1 MMRLTTFTDYS
12 LRVLIYLAVSTEEQA
27 TIREIAQ
34 RYGIS
39 RNHLMKVVQ
48 ELSQRGYVTALRGKN
63 GGLSLNKAPSD
74 IRLGTLVRE
83 MENDLALAECLG
95 ENNECILTPAC
106 GLKNVLTDALQAFF
120 TTLNNYTLQDVIP
133 GRQRAELVKILDM
146 PC

>member
-1 MMRLTTFTDYS
+1 MRLTTFTDYS
-12 LRVLIYLAVSTEEQA
+12 LRVLIYLAVSTEEHA

-63 GGLSLNKAPSD
+63 GGLRLNQAPAD
-74 IRLGTLVRE
+74 IRLGNLVRE

-95 ENNECILTPAC
+95 ENNQCILSPAC
-106 GLKNVLTDALQAFF
+106 GLQGVLAAALQSFF
-120 TTLNNYTLQDVIP
+120 TTLNNYTLEDVMP
-133 GRQRAELVKILDM
+133 GPQRAELVKILDLH
-146 PC
+146 

>member
-1 MMRLTTFTDYS
+1 MRLTTFTDYS
-12 LRVLIYLAVSTEEQA
+12 LRVLIYLAVSTEDHV

-63 GGLSLNKAPSD
+63 GGLQLNQAPAD
-74 IRLGTLVRE
+74 IRLGDLVRE

-95 ENNECILTPAC
+95 ENNQCILSPAC
-106 GLKNVLTDALQAFF
+106 GLQSVLAEALQAFF
-120 TTLNNYTLQDVIP
+120 TTLNNYTLEDVMP
-133 GRQRAELVKILDM
+133 GRQRAELVKILDIH
-146 PC
+146 